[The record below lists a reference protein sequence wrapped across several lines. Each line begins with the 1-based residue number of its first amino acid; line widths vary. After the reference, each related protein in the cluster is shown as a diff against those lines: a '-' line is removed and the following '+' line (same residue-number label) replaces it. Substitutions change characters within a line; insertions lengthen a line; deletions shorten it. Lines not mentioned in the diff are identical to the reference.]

1 MLVVVPWV
9 ENAWALAGFIVL
21 AGLAV
26 GSFWAPAMAMLT
38 DSWEAIGLAHGLG
51 FALMNFAWAPGNVV
65 GSAVGGGLAEL
76 AGDAAAYSIVAALC
90 VATSWHSGLDCA
102 GLLRRRA
109 RVGRMRRLVAFA
121 CAVVLVD
128 TLFFAALAPLL
139 PDFESELGL
148 SKSEVG
154 LLVGTYALGGILGAI
169 PAGLLATRAGIR
181 ATVLAG
187 LAVLAVSC
195 VAFGLVDS
203 YWLLVLT
210 RLLQGVGGAFCW
222 TGALAWL
229 VSGTPAD
236 RRGEMIGYAMAGAIA
251 GRSAGPRPGRRR
263 VAVGRGPAFGGV
275 AVLAG
280 ILAVVG
286 AAASRARARRGATAP
301 TAPRRGSL
309 AAGSGWH
316 VAPGLA
322 GAALRPP
329 RRAGAAPALR
339 PRVGDVRRRGDVRR
353 GHRRRGALHTPV
365 RALVR
370 PARALGPGAVR
381 APRRRRTH
389 PRHPVD
395 GQQVGLSVVIVA
407 AGVSFAT
414 LWTPAM
420 AMMSEGWEARGLG
433 HGLGFALMNFAW
445 APGNVVGAAV
455 GGGLAEAAGDVAA
468 YAAAAGSASSH
479 SPRCS
484 DRAPADASRSRAGV
498 DPARRTRPRRT
509 RPGGA
514 GTPASSAPGE

>member
-1 MLVVVPWV
+1 
-9 ENAWALAGFIVL
+9 
-21 AGLAV
+21 
-26 GSFWAPAMAMLT
+26 
-38 DSWEAIGLAHGLG
+38 
-51 FALMNFAWAPGNVV
+51 
-65 GSAVGGGLAEL
+65 
-76 AGDAAAYSIVAALC
+76 
-90 VATSWHSGLDCA
+90 
-102 GLLRRRA
+102 
-109 RVGRMRRLVAFA
+109 MRRLVAFA

-203 YWLLVLT
+203 YWLLVVT

-251 GRSAGPRPGRRR
+251 GALLGPVLGAAAS
-263 VAVGRGPAFGGV
+263 AVGRGPAFGAV

-280 ILAVVG
+280 ILAVWALRLPAPVRDEAQPLRLLLDAVRSRRVLAGMWLLALPALLFGLLGVLAPLQLSVLGWGTFGVAATFVAATAVEALFTPLFGRWSDRRGRLAPVRVG
-286 AAASRARARRGATAP
+286 LLAAA
-301 TAPRRGSL
+301 
-309 AAGSGWH
+309 
-316 VAPGLA
+316 GLA
-322 GAALRPP
+322 
-329 RRAGAAPALR
+329 
-339 PRVGDVRRRGDVRR
+339 
-353 GHRRRGALHTPV
+353 
-365 RALVR
+365 LVIPWMDSR
-370 PARALGPGAVR
+370 W
-381 APRRRRTH
+381 T
-389 PRHPVD
+389 
-395 GQQVGLSVVIVA
+395 LSVVIVA

-445 APGNVVGAAV
+445 APGNVAGAAV
-455 GGGLAEAAGDVAA
+455 GGGLAEVAGDVAA
-468 YAAAAGSASSH
+468 YAAAAGICLVTFAALFGWQ
-479 SPRCS
+479 R
-484 DRAPADASRSRAGV
+484 R
-498 DPARRTRPRRT
+498 PARAVAEGTLDRRD
-509 RPGGA
+509 A
-514 GTPASSAPGE
+514 

>member
-1 MLVVVPWV
+1 
-9 ENAWALAGFIVL
+9 
-21 AGLAV
+21 
-26 GSFWAPAMAMLT
+26 
-38 DSWEAIGLAHGLG
+38 
-51 FALMNFAWAPGNVV
+51 
-65 GSAVGGGLAEL
+65 
-76 AGDAAAYSIVAALC
+76 
-90 VATSWHSGLDCA
+90 
-102 GLLRRRA
+102 
-109 RVGRMRRLVAFA
+109 MRRLVAFA

-236 RRGEMIGYAMAGAIA
+236 RRGEMIGFAMAGAIA
-251 GRSAGPRPGRRR
+251 GALLGPVLGAAAS
-263 VAVGRGPAFGGV
+263 AVGRGPAFGAV

-280 ILAVVG
+280 ILAVWALRLPAPVRDEAQPLRLLLDAVRSRRVLAGMWLLALPALLFGLLGVLAPLQLSVLGWGTFGVAATFVAATAVEALFTPLFGRWSDRRGRLAPVRVG
-286 AAASRARARRGATAP
+286 LLAAA
-301 TAPRRGSL
+301 
-309 AAGSGWH
+309 
-316 VAPGLA
+316 GLA
-322 GAALRPP
+322 
-329 RRAGAAPALR
+329 
-339 PRVGDVRRRGDVRR
+339 
-353 GHRRRGALHTPV
+353 
-365 RALVR
+365 LVIPWMDSR
-370 PARALGPGAVR
+370 W
-381 APRRRRTH
+381 T
-389 PRHPVD
+389 
-395 GQQVGLSVVIVA
+395 LSVVIVA

-445 APGNVVGAAV
+445 APGNVAGAAV
-455 GGGLAEAAGDVAA
+455 GGGLAEVAGDVAA
-468 YAAAAGSASSH
+468 YAAAAGICLVTFAALFGWQ
-479 SPRCS
+479 R
-484 DRAPADASRSRAGV
+484 R
-498 DPARRTRPRRT
+498 PARVAIEGGG
-509 RPGGA
+509 RPG
-514 GTPASSAPGE
+514 

>member
-1 MLVVVPWV
+1 
-9 ENAWALAGFIVL
+9 
-21 AGLAV
+21 
-26 GSFWAPAMAMLT
+26 
-38 DSWEAIGLAHGLG
+38 
-51 FALMNFAWAPGNVV
+51 
-65 GSAVGGGLAEL
+65 
-76 AGDAAAYSIVAALC
+76 
-90 VATSWHSGLDCA
+90 
-102 GLLRRRA
+102 
-109 RVGRMRRLVAFA
+109 MRRLVAFA

-236 RRGEMIGYAMAGAIA
+236 RRGEMIGFAMAGAIA
-251 GRSAGPRPGRRR
+251 GALLGPVLGAAAS
-263 VAVGRGPAFGGV
+263 AVGRGPAFGAV

-280 ILAVVG
+280 ILAVWALRLPAPVRDEAQPLRLLLDAVRSRRVLAGMWLLALPALLFGLLGVLAPLQLSVLGWGTFGVAATFVAATAVEALFTPLFGRWSDRRGRLAPVRVG
-286 AAASRARARRGATAP
+286 LLAAA
-301 TAPRRGSL
+301 
-309 AAGSGWH
+309 
-316 VAPGLA
+316 GLA
-322 GAALRPP
+322 
-329 RRAGAAPALR
+329 
-339 PRVGDVRRRGDVRR
+339 
-353 GHRRRGALHTPV
+353 
-365 RALVR
+365 LVIPWMDSR
-370 PARALGPGAVR
+370 W
-381 APRRRRTH
+381 T
-389 PRHPVD
+389 
-395 GQQVGLSVVIVA
+395 LSVVIVA

-445 APGNVVGAAV
+445 APGNVAGAAV
-455 GGGLAEAAGDVAA
+455 GGGLAEVAGDVAA
-468 YAAAAGSASSH
+468 YAAAAGICLVTFAALFGWQ
-479 SPRCS
+479 R
-484 DRAPADASRSRAGV
+484 R
-498 DPARRTRPRRT
+498 PARVVIEGGG
-509 RPGGA
+509 RPG
-514 GTPASSAPGE
+514 